1 MEVTK
6 VTSSNI
12 DAIGYDPMQRVLKV
26 VFKSGSIYDYYEV
39 GQEVYDDL
47 MSAESIGRTFN
58 QTVRNV
64 FMFKKVGQI

>member
-12 DAIGYDPMQRVLKV
+12 DAIGYDPVQRILKV

-39 GQEVYDDL
+39 DQQIYEGL
-47 MSAESIGRTFN
+47 MSADSIGRTFN

-64 FMFKKVGQI
+64 FMFKKVGQL